1 MNTFSFSPRIT
12 GLLSAAVLAALV
24 IAPALPAAPDISKLP
39 DYKPTMEVTGLLR
52 THGNDQMAGLFKLW
66 EQGFQKLHPHV
77 RFNDRLQGSGSGM
90 YGIELSIAEDSSLS
104 EDYPDARD
112 LVTVVGN
119 LVDNA
124 LDSLSSHGGGGSVEV
139 TVRDDLDGVL
149 VRVRDT
155 GPGVRLAALPQSR

>member
-66 EQGFQKLHPHV
+66 EQGFEKLHPHV

-90 YGIELSIAEDSSLS
+90 YGIELSIADMAAMGRPINPFERYGTY
-104 EDYPDARD
+104 ERGWAYPIE
-112 LVTVVGN
+112 
-119 LVDNA
+119 
-124 LDSLSSHGGGGSVEV
+124 VEV
-139 TVRDDLDGVL
+139 A
-149 VRVRDT
+149 T
-155 GPGVRLAALPQSR
+155 GC